1 MDARPSSDLP
11 FRKLLDNVQGRSEFV
26 IAVIIDVRGFSSFA
40 MKVESVQTTAFLKR
54 IYIEMIDR
62 YFGNASFVKPTGDG
76 LLLAFPHD
84 ETNLKE
90 VASYC
95 LTWINNRLFWKTV
108 QHSIETHGSCQTQWN
123 YTGFEVRRKSHT
135 L

>member
-1 MDARPSSDLP
+1 M
-11 FRKLLDNVQGRSEFV
+11 E
-26 IAVIIDVRGFSSFA
+26 
-40 MKVESVQTTAFLKR
+40 VESVQTTAFLKR

-90 VASYC
+90 VAYYVVRPSMAC
-95 LTWINNRLFWKTV
+95 LADFANSAMGVEKDW
-108 QHSIETHGSCQTQWN
+108 
-123 YTGFEVRRKSHT
+123 YY
-135 L
+135 

>member
-1 MDARPSSDLP
+1 
-11 FRKLLDNVQGRSEFV
+11 
-26 IAVIIDVRGFSSFA
+26 

-62 YFGNASFVKPTGDG
+62 YFGNASFVKPTGDA

-90 VASYC
+90 VSSYVVMSSVAC
-95 LTWINNRLFWKTV
+95 LADFAKL
-108 QHSIETHGSCQTQWN
+108 
-123 YTGFEVRRKSHT
+123 RRR
-135 L
+135 